1 MKVLSN
7 RAGVEPGGV
16 DRGVE
21 PFLGHTEHESALT
34 PYSGDREVEM
44 VTPNPD
50 RI

>member
-7 RAGVEPGGV
+7 RAGSIEA
-16 DRGVE
+16 
-21 PFLGHTEHESALT
+21 FLGHTEHESALT

-44 VTPNPD
+44 VTPDPD